1 MADTEATTN
10 EDTDTF
16 YSDWMRFCDCMIAR
30 EQKKKGEGVPLT
42 YKDYQPIDHINFTGT
57 QGIDEFMKKYTPG
70 PKIVDVGAG
79 MGGACRILAEEY
91 GAEPIGIEYTQT
103 FIDLGNRIS
112 RDLGMPEYLRW
123 GDATQPLGVENADAV
138 FCYGVLNAMPRDLK
152 VTAVKRMFDAVK

>member
-1 MADTEATTN
+1 
-10 EDTDTF
+10 
-16 YSDWMRFCDCMIAR
+16 
-30 EQKKKGEGVPLT
+30 
-42 YKDYQPIDHINFTGT
+42 
-57 QGIDEFMKKYTPG
+57 MKKYTPG

-123 GDATQPLGVENADAV
+123 GDAT
-138 FCYGVLNAMPRDLK
+138 
-152 VTAVKRMFDAVK
+152 